1 MAKIVILGSGVMG
14 SALTVPAAAHESNQ
28 VTLVG
33 SPLDNEI
40 IASLQQSRHHP
51 ALNLALP
58 NTVQAVSESALEDS
72 VLREADVVVIGVSS
86 PGIPWVVS
94 RLQQAAARPSIL
106 ALVTKGLMASTAE
119 APPLTYADTLPA
131 DLSQQA
137 DGLVGIGGPCIARE
151 LALCLPTRVT
161 FASRLKASAERLREL
176 FQTDYYRITTGT
188 DIVGVEA
195 CAALKNFLCIGVS
208 AMMSR
213 YPLEQSHAKNPLAAL
228 FNQAVLE
235 LALLSNWLRQS
246 SAQNKVPEG
255 SDENDNSR
263 GQQNA
268 VNVAYDL
275 AGMGDL
281 HVTVGGGRNSRLGQY
296 LGEGRLLSEIMT
308 GPMFGVT
315 AEGIDTGRQ
324 LSTGFRSA
332 CKRGQLKAEYFPLV
346 HAILECIDHDAP
358 FVFDFQ
364 SLPG

>member
-1 MAKIVILGSGVMG
+1 MAKVVILGSGVMG
-14 SALTVPAAAHESNQ
+14 SALAVPAAAHESNQ

-33 SPLDNEI
+33 SPLDDDT

-51 ALNLALP
+51 TLNLSLP
-58 NTVQAVSESALEDS
+58 ETVQSVCESALEDS
-72 VLREADVVVIGVSS
+72 VLCEADVVVIAVSS
-86 PGIPWVVS
+86 AGIPWVVS
-94 RLQQAAARPSIL
+94 RLQHAGARPSIL
-106 ALVTKGLMASTAE
+106 ALITKGLMASTGKQ
-119 APPLTYADTLPA
+119 PPLTYADALPA
-131 DLSQQA
+131 DLSQLA
-137 DGLVGIGGPCIARE
+137 GGLVGIGGPCIARE

-161 FASRLKASAERLREL
+161 FASRLRANAERLREL

-235 LALLSNWLRQS
+235 LALLSSWLRQS
-246 SAQNKVPEG
+246 AAQNKAPGG
-255 SDENDNSR
+255 SDENDDSG

-281 HVTVGGGRNSRLGQY
+281 HVTVGGGRNSRLGKY
-296 LGEGRLLSEIMT
+296 LGEGRLLTEIMA

-324 LSTGFRSA
+324 LSVGFRSA
-332 CKRGQLKAEYFPLV
+332 CKQGQLKAEYFPLV